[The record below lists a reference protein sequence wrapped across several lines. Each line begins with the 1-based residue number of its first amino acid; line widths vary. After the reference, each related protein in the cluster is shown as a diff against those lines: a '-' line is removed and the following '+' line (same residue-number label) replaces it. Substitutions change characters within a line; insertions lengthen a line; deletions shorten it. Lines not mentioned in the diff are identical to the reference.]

1 MSCIIHEYKF
11 IFIHVAKCAGCSI
24 SNSMKNS
31 FNEKISVVGRM
42 SGHHTVVN
50 YEKKFSHL
58 FDEYFKFAFVRNPW
72 DRIVSAYEDSPITM
86 ENIPKFEKF
95 IDILYKKKSLFFERK
110 SILWHK
116 DYLKIPDLP
125 RALIHFW
132 PAHLCLRNEK
142 GELKM
147 DFIGRFENLQKDFNE
162 ICESIG
168 LPLYKLSHHNQRKT
182 KSRTRRSFYKDLY
195 NDKTINQVGEIYKD
209 DIELFGY
216 EY

>member
-24 SNSMKNS
+24 SNSIS
-31 FNEKISVVGRM
+31 EKIPCN
-42 SGHHTVVN
+42 GHHTVAN
-50 YEKKFSHL
+50 YENKFSHL

-72 DRIVSAYEDSPITM
+72 DRIVSAYEDSPTTM
-86 ENIPKFEKF
+86 ENIPKFENF
-95 IDILYKKKSLFFERK
+95 IDILYKKKSLFFGRK
-110 SILWHK
+110 SILWNK
-116 DYLKIPDLP
+116 DSLKIPDLP
-125 RALIHFW
+125 RTLIHFC
-132 PAHLCLRNEK
+132 PAHLCLRNKE

-147 DFIGRFENLQKDFNE
+147 DFVGRFENLQEDFDKV
-162 ICESIG
+162 CGSIG
-168 LPLYKLSHHNQRKT
+168 IPLSKLSHRNGRKNKGNQR
-182 KSRTRRSFYKDLY
+182 RTSFYKDLY

>member
-24 SNSMKNS
+24 RNVEWMRSKG
-31 FNEKISVVGRM
+31 FEKECT
-42 SGHHTVVN
+42 GHQTIKC
-50 YEKKFSHL
+50 YEKKSSHL

-72 DRIVSAYEDSPITM
+72 DRIVSAYEDSPDTM
-86 ENIPKFEKF
+86 EQIPEFEKF
-95 IDILYKKKSLFFERK
+95 VDILYKNKSFFHNKKSISWSSE
-110 SILWHK
+110 I
-116 DYLKIPDLP
+116 KIPNFP
-125 RALIHFW
+125 KTLIHFW
-132 PAHLCLRNEK
+132 PAHLCLRNKK

-147 DFIGRFENLQKDFNE
+147 DFIGRFENLQKDFDE

-168 LPLYKLSHHNQRKT
+168 LPLCKLPHRNERKT
-182 KSRTRRSFYKDLY
+182 KGRQRRTSFYKDLY